1 MRAFAKSYSRWSG
14 VWRAYLFAAAL
25 LLVAA
30 SLVYTLVLIRR
41 LEEEPRI
48 MSRVFARFCMTAA
61 IPEAAGESP
70 ETGIIFEEVIQKIN
84 FPVIVTDQKGM
95 PLAWRGIGVEPFA
108 LEDEDFASWPKLM
121 PRDRLYPL
129 KKALEGLAAENQP
142 IPMALGEDS
151 TVVGYVHYGQPRVLK
166 ELRYLP
172 FLQVGMIALF
182 VWVGFMGFRAI
193 KVNEERAVWVGLA
206 REAAHQLGTPISS
219 LMGWLALLRD
229 GSRTADQVVPEME
242 SDLTHLSKVL
252 NRFNQIGSVPKLRPE
267 DVGQVLEETTAYL
280 EHRACSQ
287 GRNISFGRRFSGRVR
302 ALLNRDLF
310 GWAVENV
317 IKNSI
322 DAIDTGSGAIDI
334 LMSRTG
340 DRIEIII
347 SDNGRGIAPKH
358 QKSIFTPGFT
368 TKAMGWGLGLS
379 LVRRIVEDYHGGRVR
394 LVSSRPGEGTTFAIQ
409 LPALR

>member
-1 MRAFAKSYSRWSG
+1 MRAFSKTHSRWSR

-25 LLVAA
+25 LLVGA

-61 IPEAAGESP
+61 VPEAAGDSP

-84 FPVIVTDQKGM
+84 FPVIVTDHQGL
-95 PLAWRGIGVEPFA
+95 PLAWRGIGLEPFA
-108 LEDEDFASWPKLM
+108 VSEEDFARWGTLSAKDP
-121 PRDRLYPL
+121 LYPL
-129 KKALEGLAAENQP
+129 KKELEELAAENQP
-142 IPMALGEDS
+142 IPMVLGADS
-151 TVVGYVHYGQPRVLK
+151 TVVGYVHYGQPRVLR

-172 FLQVGMIALF
+172 LLQMGMIALF
-182 VWVGFMGFRAI
+182 VWIGFMGFRAI

-229 GSRTADQVVPEME
+229 GSRTPGQVIPEME
-242 SDLTHLSKVL
+242 SDLAHLEKVL

-267 DVGQVLEETTAYL
+267 SAGAVLEETAAYL
-280 EHRACSQ
+280 EHRAQSQ
-287 GRNISFGRRFSGRVR
+287 GRKVSIVRDLRGEGRV
-302 ALLNRDLF
+302 LINRDLF
-310 GWAVENV
+310 GWAVENI

-322 DAIDTGSGAIDI
+322 DAIEAGPG
-334 LMSRTG
+334 LV
-340 DRIEIII
+340 EIAMVQSAGRVEITI
-347 SDNGRGIAPKH
+347 ADNGRGITPRH
-358 QKSIFTPGFT
+358 QKRIFTPGFT

-394 LVSSRPGEGTTFAIQ
+394 LVSSRPGAGSVFSIQ
-409 LPALR
+409 LPALL